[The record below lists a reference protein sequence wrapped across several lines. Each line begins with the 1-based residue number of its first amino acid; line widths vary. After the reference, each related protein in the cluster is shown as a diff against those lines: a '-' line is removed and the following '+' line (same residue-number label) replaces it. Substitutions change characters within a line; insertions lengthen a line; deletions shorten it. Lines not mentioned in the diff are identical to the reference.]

1 MSDLYQSNRKLV
13 ATYRQQLQQKIVA
26 LHQAGHSNVEIDP
39 QKFYLGFK
47 DRAIELVQEE
57 TDLLQKECADSDNCH
72 LLLLKQTALVDT
84 LVQASFYSAVWYFNH
99 QNDQEWTTQS
109 VPIAIVA
116 RGGYGRE
123 EMYFRS
129 DVDIQIVSQ
138 SALSESDKKTTDE
151 IIRHFEYLFIFQD
164 IFPASSNACYTEN
177 ETFEKDLNPD
187 KVSEFMALL
196 EHRFVAGNSLVYSK
210 FKSSIKTI
218 SLLYRDDIQK
228 HCLTHEGCYEVQN
241 TVFQQEPNIKE
252 EMRRLYWALVS
263 IRFLQNLKTTN
274 QFELLNELFAKN
286 LLSPLAYKSM
296 QNGLHFLSR
305 VRLFLHTVQKGSHRD
320 SMSYEVREKIALSMG
335 FDVKTFFQKYF
346 FEAVQP
352 LKQFSRNL
360 YWESMAA
367 NTKKKKCLSE
377 FFALNM
383 QNQIYFEQNPENLFS
398 QEPLWLFRVFIWVAE
413 RNYYLSYEVIR
424 AIEQHV
430 DQTYPLFMDEKSKLE
445 IQNCF
450 KRIIRGKYFSKAIR
464 LLHEFGILGDYF
476 IPEFN
481 NLKGILQ
488 DIYVHKFPTD
498 IHVLS
503 ALDVLNGLEF
513 RDTADPFLSEL
524 YHSQR
529 DKTALKLAVL
539 LHDIGKGAK
548 VGDQNEELV
557 GAKMIPQILN
567 NLGYGD
573 KPKRVDDVS
582 FLVEKHLTMYDLML
596 LDPEAD
602 DTYDMVLDLVN
613 HDKERLKM
621 LVLLTHADR
630 GGTKMDLSSSQIEQL
645 KLFYQYTLHHKRRQ
659 SVPNHIKLEFLK
671 MVRLPREL
679 QSQLEIY
686 HDFTQSQE
694 PFMAEML
701 FKPGQPSDLIVC
713 TRDVGGFLHKV
724 SAVLAFNQLDIVE
737 ANIQTLR
744 DKVFDVF
751 KVIDSTGKPI
761 DYGDFFFI
769 QQRVQEDLRRIFINK
784 EPLASIFKGR
794 AIGNA
799 SIKQPFN
806 EVKLKMKT
814 IGRSVKLSTHNLPGT
829 FMREAKVF
837 SDANMECQK
846 AVLHTHQGT
855 AANIFYLRFED
866 VEKIMNNQE
875 HFIRAFKK
883 SLLPLLTG
891 EPLFLQEEPQT
902 LSTHNDV

>member
-1 MSDLYQSNRKLV
+1 MSDLYQSNRKL
-13 ATYRQQLQQKIVA
+13 AETYRQQLQQKIIT
-26 LHQAGHSNVEIDP
+26 LHQAGQSSSNAEIDP
-39 QKFYLGFK
+39 QKFYLDFK
-47 DRAIELVQEE
+47 NRAIDLVQKE
-57 TDLLQKECADSDNCH
+57 TGLLQKECSKSDNCH

-99 QNDQEWTTQS
+99 QHNQEWTTQS

-138 SALSESDKKTTDE
+138 SSLGKSVKNSAEE
-151 IIRHFEYLFIFQD
+151 IIRHFEYLFVFQD
-164 IFPASSNACYTEN
+164 IFPSSSNSCYTEN
-177 ETFEKDLNPD
+177 ETFQRDLD
-187 KVSEFMALL
+187 HSKVPEFLALL
-196 EHRFVAGNSLVYSK
+196 EHRFVTGNSLVYSE
-210 FKSSIKTI
+210 FKSSIKTV
-218 SLLYRDDIQK
+218 SLLYRDEIQK
-228 HCLTHEGCYEVQN
+228 HCLSHGESYEVQN

-263 IRFLQNLKTTN
+263 VRFLQNLNTTN
-274 QFELLNELFAKN
+274 QFELLNELFSRN

-296 QNGLHFLSR
+296 QNGLHLLSR
-305 VRLFLHTVQKGSHRD
+305 VRLFLHTFQKGTHKD
-320 SMSYEVREKIALSMG
+320 TMSYEVREKIARSMG
-335 FDVKTFFQKYF
+335 YDVKTFFQKYF
-346 FEAVQP
+346 FDAVYP
-352 LKQFSRNL
+352 LKRFSRNL

-367 NTKKKKCLSE
+367 DTKKKKSLSE
-377 FFALNM
+377 FFSLNT
-383 QNQIYFEQNPENLFS
+383 QNQIYFEKKPESLYT
-398 QEPLWLFRVFIWVAE
+398 QDPLWLFKVFIWVAE

-424 AIEQHV
+424 AIEQNV
-430 DQTYPLFMDEKSKLE
+430 DQAYPIFMDEESKLE

-450 KRIIRGKYFSKAIR
+450 KRYIRGKYFAKVLR

-476 IPEFN
+476 IPQFN
-481 NLKGILQ
+481 DLKGMLQ

-498 IHVLS
+498 IHILS

-513 RDTADPFLSEL
+513 RETADPFLSEL

-557 GAKMIPQILN
+557 GARMIPQILN
-567 NLGYGD
+567 NLGYRD
-573 KPKRVDDVS
+573 KPKRIDDVA

-621 LVLLTHADR
+621 LILLTHADR
-630 GGTKMDLSSSQIEQL
+630 GGTKMDMSSSQIKQL
-645 KLFYQYTLHHKRRQ
+645 KLFYQYTLHHKKRE

-679 QSQLEIY
+679 QSQMEIY
-686 HDFTQSQE
+686 YKFIQSRE
-694 PFMAEML
+694 PFVAEML
-701 FKPGQPSDLIVC
+701 FRPGQPSELIVC
-713 TRDVGGFLHKV
+713 TQDARGFLYKI

-769 QQRVQEDLRRIFINK
+769 QQRIQEDLRRIFIDK
-784 EPLASIFKGR
+784 EPLESIFKGR
-794 AIGNA
+794 SVA
-799 SIKQPFN
+799 SFSEKRHFQ

-829 FMREAKVF
+829 FMMETKVF

-846 AVLHTHQGT
+846 AVLHTNQSS
-855 AANIFYLRFED
+855 ASNVFYLRPED
-866 VEKIMNNQE
+866 VERIMNNEE
-875 HFIRAFKK
+875 HFIQSIKN
-883 SLLPLLTG
+883 SLRPLVTG
-891 EPLFLQEEPQT
+891 EPLFLQEELTSNP
-902 LSTHNDV
+902 

>member
-1 MSDLYQSNRKLV
+1 MSDLYQTNRKLV
-13 ATYRQQLQQKIVA
+13 ETYRQQLQQKLVS
-26 LHQAGHSNVEIDP
+26 LHQAGQSSRDTEIDP
-39 QKFYLGFK
+39 QKFYLDFK
-47 DRAIELVQEE
+47 DRAIDLVQKE
-57 TDLLQKECADSDNCH
+57 TAQLQKECAKSENCH

-99 QNDQEWTTQS
+99 QNNQEWTTQS

-129 DVDIQIVSQ
+129 DVDIQIASQ
-138 SALSESDKKTTDE
+138 SSLSEKDKTTAEE

-164 IFPASSNACYTEN
+164 IFPASINACYTEN
-177 ETFEKDLNPD
+177 ETFEKELDPD
-187 KVSEFMALL
+187 KVPEFMALL
-196 EHRFVAGNSLVYSK
+196 EHRFVAGNSLVYGE
-210 FKSSIKTI
+210 FKSSIKTV
-218 SLLYRDDIQK
+218 SLLYRDEIQK
-228 HCLTHEGCYEVQN
+228 HCLSHEGCYEVQN

-263 IRFLQNLKTTN
+263 VRFLQNLKTTN

-286 LLSPLAYKSM
+286 LLSPLAFKSM
-296 QNGLHFLSR
+296 QNGLHLLSR
-305 VRLFLHTVQKGSHRD
+305 IRLFLHTFQKGTHRD
-320 SMSYEVREKIALSMG
+320 AMSYEVREKIAQSMG

-346 FEAVQP
+346 FDGVYP
-352 LKQFSRNL
+352 LKRFSRNL

-367 NTKKKKCLSE
+367 DTKKIKTLSE
-377 FFALNM
+377 FFSLNA
-383 QNQIYFEQNPENLFS
+383 QHQIYFEKDPESLFT
-398 QEPLWLFRVFIWVAE
+398 QEPLWLFKVFIWVAE
-413 RNYYLSYEVIR
+413 RNYYLSFEVTR

-430 DQTYPLFMDEKSKLE
+430 DQAYPIFMNEESKLE
-445 IQNCF
+445 AQNSF

-476 IPEFN
+476 IPAFN
-481 NLKGILQ
+481 DLKGMLQ

-498 IHVLS
+498 IHILS

-529 DKTALKLAVL
+529 DKTALKLSVL

-557 GAKMIPQILN
+557 GAKMIPQILK
-567 NLGYGD
+567 NLGYSD
-573 KPKRVDDVS
+573 KPKRVEDVS

-613 HDKERLKM
+613 HDKEKLKM

-645 KLFYQYTLHHKRRQ
+645 KLFYQYTLHHKSRKN
-659 SVPNHIKLEFLK
+659 VPNHVKLEFLK

-686 HDFTQSQE
+686 YRFIQSQK

-701 FKPGQPSDLIVC
+701 FVPGQPSELIVC
-713 TRDVGGFLHKV
+713 TQDVRGFLHKV

-737 ANIQTLR
+737 ANIQTFR

-769 QQRVQEDLRRIFINK
+769 QERIQEDLKRIFIDQ
-784 EPLASIFKGR
+784 ESLSSIFKGKT
-794 AIGNA
+794 IGNLSEKA
-799 SIKQPFN
+799 HFQ
-806 EVKLKMKT
+806 EVKFKMKT

-829 FMREAKVF
+829 FMMETKVF
-837 SDANMECQK
+837 ADTHMECQK

-855 AANIFYLRFED
+855 ASNIFYLRPED

-875 HFIRAFKK
+875 YFIQTFKK
-883 SLLPLLTG
+883 SLQPLLTG
-891 EPLFLQEEPQT
+891 EPLFLQEE
-902 LSTHNDV
+902 LKSSA